1 MSEPATYP
9 PDPHVTRD
17 LAPIVER
24 DESGSTI
31 LLPVTPALLDDW
43 GRLRAGPVA
52 TVVDIVCGET
62 AIREVLPQWI
72 ATSTLSLQLAE
83 LPTQGTLRAQP
94 RVLRKGRTTLVQEVA
109 LDHVETGGPLGLG
122 TVAFSI
128 LPGKNPLQSRAVW
141 AEEPEP
147 RSTFANATSGF
158 EKPLLEQL
166 GLRFDEED
174 PTVARL
180 DVRDYVINT
189 LGAMQGGVVA
199 MLIDA
204 TGERFARHALGGPVR
219 VRGLEIHYLKLARH
233 GPVRATARLLGEI
246 GAAEGGGLIVR
257 VELHDEGGADVLLT
271 LATLIVD
278 RAPH

>member
-17 LAPIVER
+17 LAPIIER

-31 LLPVTPALLDDW
+31 LLPVTPALQDAA

-52 TVVDIVCGET
+52 TIVDIVCGET

-72 ATSTLSLQLAE
+72 ATSSLSLQLSE
-83 LPTQGTLRAQP
+83 LPSQGTLRARPQ
-94 RVLRKGRTTLVQEVA
+94 VLRKGRTTLVQEVA
-109 LDHVETGGPLGLG
+109 LDHLETGASLGLG

-166 GLRFDEED
+166 GLRFDEDD
-174 PTVARL
+174 PAVARL
-180 DVRDYVINT
+180 DVRNYVINT

-204 TGERFARHALGGPVR
+204 AGERFASHTLGGPAR
-219 VRGLEIHYLKLARH
+219 VRGLEIHYLKLART
-233 GPVRATARLLGEI
+233 GPVRATARPIGEI
-246 GAAEGGGLIVR
+246 GTAEGGGLLVR
-257 VELHDEGGADVLLT
+257 VELHDEGRDDVLLT
-271 LATLIVD
+271 LATMVVD
-278 RAPH
+278 RAAG